1 MLARNLYISS
11 NALKYN
17 NNWVKNGGFQIR
29 NKKIGIIG
37 LGFIG
42 KEVVKLLKPFNCE
55 IFANDIKDLTKYAKD
70 NNIKLVN
77 KETILKSCDFVSIHT
92 PLDESTSNMIS
103 SKELGLMK
111 NTSFIINTARGEL

>member
-17 NNWVKNGGFQIR
+17 YNWVKNGGFQIR

-42 KEVVKLLKPFNCE
+42 KEVEAFKPFNCE
-55 IFANDIKDLTKYAKD
+55 IF
-70 NNIKLVN
+70 
-77 KETILKSCDFVSIHT
+77 C
-92 PLDESTSNMIS
+92 
-103 SKELGLMK
+103 
-111 NTSFIINTARGEL
+111 